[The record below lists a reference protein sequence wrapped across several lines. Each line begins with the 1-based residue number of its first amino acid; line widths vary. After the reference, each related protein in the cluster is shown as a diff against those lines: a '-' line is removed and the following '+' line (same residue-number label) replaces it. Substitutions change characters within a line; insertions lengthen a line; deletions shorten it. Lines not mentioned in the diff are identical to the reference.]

1 MRANWALN
9 VLDLNYNLL
18 VLTLARTQTIAY
30 EVLRLSILVLARCHV
45 ELWVLLLAPQWS
57 LLGALGVPGS
67 GGGLV
72 IVALPLRLRLWL
84 VLALEATRAVY
95 RHVGH
100 RALVCVTA
108 LLCHNWPRGVV
119 GVHLVVLGG
128 TRRRNQTNIGLGLEL
143 DVALVQL

>member
-1 MRANWALN
+1 M
-9 VLDLNYNLL
+9 LDLNYNLL
-18 VLTLARTQTIAY
+18 VFALARTQTIAY

-72 IVALPLRLRLWL
+72 IVALPLGLRFWL
-84 VLALEATRAVY
+84 VLALESTRAVY

-100 RALVCVTA
+100 RALVCVAA
-108 LLCHNWPRGVV
+108 LLCHNGPRGVV
-119 GVHLVVLGG
+119 SVHLVVLGG
-128 TRRRNQTNIGLGLEL
+128 TAGRHQANVGLGLEL